1 MIQCNAYR
9 NNKKNQDNKQT
20 DHFRPRFVELV
31 LLNNFLQKMCS
42 IKPEDIERAIE
53 EVVKKLNGID
63 SLYPG
68 QHEII
73 LSLFHSDNIFFTS
86 STNSGKTLPA
96 VIYPEI
102 LKYLGGM
109 VQLLLLTNCFLT
121 CLRF

>member
-1 MIQCNAYR
+1 MVVIES
-9 NNKKNQDNKQT
+9 
-20 DHFRPRFVELV
+20 HFSLINLV
-31 LLNNFLQKMCS
+31 LKNIFFLQKMCS

-63 SLYPG
+63 NLYPG

-86 STNSGKTLPA
+86 STNSGKTLSA

-109 VQLLLLTNCFLT
+109 VQLLLLLTHCFLT